1 MGGAEFDTHVRARMR
16 HTRTRRSP
24 PFTAAARSQVPDWHG
39 LVLCVGLL
47 PAIVCFTIF
56 GTNGGLGAP
65 CDTAVAVYLLVQGIV
80 SATNIIFFCC
90 AMPLALAMRAPGVR
104 TAALH
109 VQSLTLV
116 FWFGWAVY
124 GSVQVWGTHPYRS
137 HKYRWA
143 LAVDLDAGGEAR
155 GAGCEPGLYWGARSW
170 LVFTYVMAAIF
181 SCCLASLAGWYACA
195 AHHRSRS
202 MQETL
207 RVAAESLEDG
217 YVQDPGTV
225 RAAIGGG
232 ADWREEPAASES
244 DAFLAAEAK
253 RRT

>member
-1 MGGAEFDTHVRARMR
+1 MGIEIDTH
-16 HTRTRRSP
+16 
-24 PFTAAARSQVPDWHG
+24 VPDWHG

-65 CDTAVAVYLLVQGIV
+65 CDTAVAMYLLVQGIV
-80 SATNIIFFCC
+80 SATNVIFFCC

-109 VQSLTLV
+109 VQSISLV

-124 GSVQVWGTHPYRS
+124 GSFQVWGTHPYRS
-137 HKYRWA
+137 HSYRWA
-143 LAVDLDAGGEAR
+143 VAVDLDAHVDAR
-155 GAGCEPGLYWGARSW
+155 GGCEPGLYWGARSW
-170 LVFTYVMAAIF
+170 LVFTYVMGAVF
-181 SCCLASLAGWYACA
+181 SCCLGGLAGWYACA

-217 YVQDPGTV
+217 GVQDPGAV
-225 RAAIGGG
+225 RAGIGAA
-232 ADWREEPAASES
+232 ADWREEEAAES
-244 DAFLAAEAK
+244 APFLREAK
-253 RRT
+253 RT